1 MLRYTEVTVL
11 FTPLVKAAVLRRA
24 VADRGRG
31 AAGSHGAVGS
41 SAQSVR
47 THREPILS
55 GRLGSYDVLLPV
67 VPTAERKRAHLSN
80 NEDHLER
87 GCSTG
92 PSGEDAVSTCSTTIR
107 RRAALTLGRSMS
119 RWGDHTAPAIGL
131 LGTNVLLEASSGE
144 VLLPLLRHC

>member
-1 MLRYTEVTVL
+1 MAPLAVTVRSD
-11 FTPLVKAAVLRRA
+11 LRRS
-24 VADRGRG
+24 VFGRIENLSFPVVVP
-31 AAGSHGAVGS
+31 AG
-41 SAQSVR
+41 
-47 THREPILS
+47 
-55 GRLGSYDVLLPV
+55 DVLSPT

-80 NEDHLER
+80 NGDHLER